1 MNAARMEN
9 RVKQEIA
16 IHARLKHP
24 SILQLYT
31 FFEDINYVY
40 LVLELAHHGELQQ
53 YLKKTN
59 TRLTEIETAN
69 IINQV
74 IKGLLYLHT
83 HDIIH
88 RDMSLSNLLLT
99 NEFHVKI
106 ADFGLAT
113 LSGPNERH
121 TTLCGTPNYI
131 SPEVASRATHG
142 RPADVWGLGCML
154 YTLLVGKPPFD
165 SETGGIKSTLTKV
178 ISSNFTLPSYL
189 SFEAKDLLNRLLQKN
204 PIERITLNEV
214 LLHPFMTCI
223 NFPSSNC
230 SKNVTQSN
238 DSGILCTMSSSDAS
252 RHISQKCNRSRS
264 EERQQS
270 ARQFY
275 TQQQQ
280 QTSSF
285 YNQNCY
291 ENQSNHKSFEKK
303 RFGSIREISENSLA
317 YAQTSNSN
325 FSDNVLNVINNYNRP
340 VDPGGG
346 SSNGHSQHFDV
357 QNICGFL
364 PKQLA
369 PLDANENRE
378 NLHQNQCTPIFH
390 TESNSMKFQQPLP
403 PAPKPEIKQISVPP
417 FCTNRLLP
425 TRHKTKNAIL
435 TIESNGGVVIEFIK
449 FKSKY
454 NEDRIVDVCRISSDG
469 QNIIVYHLNTNG

>member
-40 LVLELAHHGELQQ
+40 LVLELAQHGELQQ

-59 TRLTEIETAN
+59 IRLTEIETAN

-74 IKGLLYLHT
+74 VKGLLYLHT
-83 HDIIH
+83 QDIIH

-99 NEFHVKI
+99 NEFQIKI

-131 SPEVASRATHG
+131 SPEVASRSAHG

-165 SETGGIKSTLTKV
+165 SENGGIKSTLNKV
-178 ISSNFTLPSYL
+178 LTSNFTLPSYL
-189 SFEAKDLLNRLLQKN
+189 SAEAKDLLNRLLQKN
-204 PIERITLNEV
+204 PSERITLNQV

-223 NFPSSNC
+223 NFPSSNDG
-230 SKNVTQSN
+230 KNGTQN
-238 DSGILCTMSSSDAS
+238 NDCDSGILCTMSSSDAS
-252 RHISQKCNRSRS
+252 RQMSQRFNRSRS
-264 EERQQS
+264 EDRYQPISFQPSCRQQES
-270 ARQFY
+270 AY
-275 TQQQQ
+275 
-280 QTSSF
+280 SSF
-285 YNQNCY
+285 HNPHCY
-291 ENQSNHKSFEKK
+291 ENTQQSKQKSIDNNC
-303 RFGSIREISENSLA
+303 FGSIRDGTENSMA
-317 YAQTSNSN
+317 YVQHSN
-325 FSDNVLNVINNYNRP
+325 FSDNVLNVINNYQRP
-340 VDPGGG
+340 IDPGGG
-346 SSNGHSQHFDV
+346 GGGGRFGKNQSLDVKNHNG
-357 QNICGFL
+357 GFL
-364 PKQLA
+364 QHL
-369 PLDANENRE
+369 PLQNAHHENQE
-378 NLHQNQCTPIFH
+378 NLHQIQCAPIFK
-390 TESNSMKFQQPLP
+390 NQQQQ
-403 PAPKPEIKQISVPP
+403 IKQISVPS
-417 FCTNRLLP
+417 FSTKRLLP

-449 FKSKY
+449 FKPKY
-454 NEDRIVDVCRISSDG
+454 NEDRIVDVCRISGDG
-469 QNIIVYHLNTNG
+469 QNIIIYSLNASG